1 MCFKVKVRGIYATAL
16 TKLLLDA
23 GFSIVDPSL
32 EVRKRLNLEYSIYE
46 EPDVHII
53 QDDKDPSRILIEGD
67 GDVCKTLIDTLRREI
82 PCIAVFESRFN
93 PYSIYLAKVVA
104 GVDEGILVDIGGVYG
119 LLVGASRTYS
129 LGERV
134 LVQIQ
139 SPCWGGIPK
148 LSDNIVLRGK
158 FTRISQGFGIE
169 FDPRIK
175 SEEAK
180 KDLIRLVERIG
191 LKGFKVYFSAYSV
204 GRSITDI
211 ATDLSDL
218 ASRYQRICR
227 ESGEGDAPRIIE
239 LGIKAFLVE
248 FTSVSK
254 TKLDEIRSSTT
265 PTIERHHS
273 FKCYE
278 DFGKIVDF
286 TEYLI
291 ARGFDRKILSD
302 MVREY
307 VHRSIGLGSKMDFMH
322 VTLTGKILKLR
333 PGTVKFFDG
342 RSMIVRRVFTGK
354 GVYDG
359 LNIPISS
366 GDVCYTVIEDGSW
379 FIRHI
384 YTSQNGLKGE
394 YVNVNT
400 PPEIL
405 PGIVRY
411 LDLAVDV
418 VKTPDGDIRILD
430 LEELEKFLSEG
441 VISRDLYESALA
453 KAREAEYGLKSGWK
467 PADEILRYVESI

>member
-1 MCFKVKVRGIYATAL
+1 MCFKIKVRGIYATAL

-23 GFSIVDPSL
+23 GFGIVDPSL
-32 EVRKRLNLEYSIYE
+32 EVKKRLNLEYAIYE
-46 EPDVHII
+46 EPDAYIM
-53 QDDKDPSRILIEGD
+53 QDDKDPSRILVEGD
-67 GDVCKTLIDTLRREI
+67 GEACRALIDTLRREI
-82 PCIAVFESRFN
+82 PCIAVFESKFN

-119 LLVGASRTYS
+119 LLVGASRNYS
-129 LGERV
+129 VGEKV

-175 SEEAK
+175 SEEVK
-180 KDLIRLVERIG
+180 KDLVRLIERIG
-191 LKGFKVYFSAYSV
+191 LKGFKVYFSAYSM
-204 GRSITDI
+204 GRSIADI
-211 ATDLSDL
+211 AMDLSDL
-218 ASRYQRICR
+218 ASKYLRICR
-227 ESGEGDAPRIIE
+227 EPSEGDAPRIIE
-239 LGIKAFLVE
+239 YGIKAFLVE

-254 TKLDEIRSSTT
+254 VKLDEIRSSTT
-265 PTIERHHS
+265 PTIEGHHS

-278 DFGKIVDF
+278 DLGRIVDF

-291 ARGFDRKILSD
+291 ARGFDRKMLSD
-302 MVREY
+302 MVKGY
-307 VHRSIGLGSKMDFMH
+307 IYRSIGLGSKMDFMH
-322 VTLTGKILKLR
+322 VTLTGKVLKLR

-384 YTSQNGLKGE
+384 YLSQGELKGE

-400 PPEIL
+400 PPEIF

-430 LEELEKFLSEG
+430 LDELEKFLSEG
-441 VISRDLYESALA
+441 VVGRDLYEFALA
-453 KAREAEYGLKSGWK
+453 KAREAENGLKSGWK
-467 PADEILRYVESI
+467 PIDEILRYVESI